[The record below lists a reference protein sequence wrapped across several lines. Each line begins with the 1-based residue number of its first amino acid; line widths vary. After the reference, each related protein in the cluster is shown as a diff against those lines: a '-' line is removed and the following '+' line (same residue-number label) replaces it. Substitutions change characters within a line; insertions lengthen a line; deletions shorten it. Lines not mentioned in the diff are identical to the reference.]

1 MANNENLPQA
11 DLFANI
17 IDRDINVEMKSSY
30 IDYSMS
36 VIVGRALPD
45 VRDGLKPVHRRVL
58 YTMNE
63 MGIRHNRA
71 TKKSARIVGE
81 VMGKYHPHGDASI
94 YDTLVRLAQPF
105 NLRYTLVEGQGNFGS
120 VDGDPAAAMRYTEAR
135 LETISNEMLDDL
147 EKETVKMMRNY
158 DGTLFEPSVLPAK
171 LPNLLINGSSGI
183 AVGMATNIPTHNLAE
198 VCDATIAVMRHPEI
212 TPLQLMQYMKGP
224 DFPTGGII
232 RGRQG
237 IKDYFETG
245 RGSVKIQARAEV
257 QELKNG
263 REIIVVHE
271 IPYQVNKALLIE
283 SIANLVKEK
292 KITDISDLRDESDRH
307 GMRIVI
313 EIKRDGNGQVV
324 LNQLFKHT
332 QMSVSYGV
340 IMLAIVDGRPR
351 VLSIKEVLQQYIRH
365 RKEIITN
372 RTKYD
377 LRKALERA
385 HILEGLMIALQNIDE
400 VVNIIRT
407 SNDSGEAK
415 SRLMSSFGLT
425 EIQAKSILDMRLHQL
440 TQLEAGGLKKEYDEL
455 MKLIE
460 ELRSILESPAK
471 VLQIIEDELNDMK
484 QKYGDKRRTD
494 IEDDLNDIDLED
506 LIAEEQV
513 VITMSHS
520 GYVKRISSET
530 YKVQGRGGKGIKGSD
545 LKEEDFIEK
554 LFVTTTHSTLL
565 MFTSRGRVYALKGYE
580 IPEAARTSRGKAIVN
595 LLQIKDEKITS
606 VLSIESFEEAKT
618 SNSYIVMCTRNG
630 TIKRTLISRFANIRR
645 SGIIAISLEDGDI
658 LAGVARTEGNY
669 DIMIGTKNGMSI
681 RFNENDVRAVGRE
694 AQGVRAITLGEGDNV
709 AGMEVISPDTQKRLL
724 TVCREGYGKC
734 TNLEEYRV
742 QHRAGMGVITIKAN
756 KRNGTVVGIY
766 LVEKGDE
773 LMVMTEKGKI
783 IRMNTKDMR
792 EISRNTQ
799 GVRLLRLD
807 EGDKVAS
814 VVPVVPE
821 EEPQENPDEGSS
833 PQSLPGLLPEG
844 NAAENNPANQDGSNY
859 TENKTDENG
868 GNSPQ

>member
-1 MANNENLPQA
+1 MANNDNLPQA

-17 IDRDINVEMKSSY
+17 DERNITEEMKSSY

-63 MGIRHNRA
+63 MGIRHNKP
-71 TKKSARIVGE
+71 TKKSARIVGD

-94 YDTLVRLAQPF
+94 YDTLVRMAQPF

-147 EKETVKMMRNY
+147 EKETVKMMPNY
-158 DGTLFEPSVLPAK
+158 DGTLEEPSVLPAK
-171 LPNLLINGSSGI
+171 LPNLLVNGSSGI

-212 TPLQLMQYMKGP
+212 TPLQLMQYIKGP

-257 QELKNG
+257 QELKSG

-292 KITDISDLRDESDRH
+292 KITDISDIRDESDRH

-332 QMSVSYGV
+332 QMSVSFGV

-365 RKEIITN
+365 RKEIVIN
-372 RTKYD
+372 RTRFD
-377 LRKALERA
+377 LRKAMARA
-385 HILEGLMIALQNIDE
+385 HILEGYMIALQNIDA
-400 VVNIIRT
+400 VVSIIRT
-407 SNDSGEAK
+407 SHDSSEAK
-415 SRLMSSFGLT
+415 GRLMSSFGLT
-425 EIQAKSILDMRLHQL
+425 EIQSKAILDMRLHQL
-440 TQLEAGGLKKEYDEL
+440 TQLEVGDLKKEYDEL

-494 IEDDLNDIDLED
+494 IEDDLNDIDIED

-595 LLQIKDEKITS
+595 L
-606 VLSIESFEEAKT
+606 
-618 SNSYIVMCTRNG
+618 
-630 TIKRTLISRFANIRR
+630 
-645 SGIIAISLEDGDI
+645 
-658 LAGVARTEGNY
+658 
-669 DIMIGTKNGMSI
+669 
-681 RFNENDVRAVGRE
+681 
-694 AQGVRAITLGEGDNV
+694 
-709 AGMEVISPDTQKRLL
+709 
-724 TVCREGYGKC
+724 
-734 TNLEEYRV
+734 
-742 QHRAGMGVITIKAN
+742 
-756 KRNGTVVGIY
+756 
-766 LVEKGDE
+766 
-773 LMVMTEKGKI
+773 
-783 IRMNTKDMR
+783 
-792 EISRNTQ
+792 
-799 GVRLLRLD
+799 
-807 EGDKVAS
+807 
-814 VVPVVPE
+814 
-821 EEPQENPDEGSS
+821 
-833 PQSLPGLLPEG
+833 
-844 NAAENNPANQDGSNY
+844 
-859 TENKTDENG
+859 
-868 GNSPQ
+868 